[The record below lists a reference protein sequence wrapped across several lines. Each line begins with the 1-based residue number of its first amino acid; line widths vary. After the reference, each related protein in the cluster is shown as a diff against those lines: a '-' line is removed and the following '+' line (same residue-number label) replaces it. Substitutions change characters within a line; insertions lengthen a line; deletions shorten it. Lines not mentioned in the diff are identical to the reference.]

1 MKIMKLFNDPA
12 MGFFSIGAL
21 FGLLLCMRSEGL
33 HVLNIVMWVVAGLFL
48 LLFLVR
54 MFVLL
59 FGKEARFLAMKDSG
73 TGLERFAFP
82 AILLLFTVE
91 FYCRENMTAAV
102 VALILFVLSLLGT
115 ILLAIKDSSESRN
128 QPEK

>member
-1 MKIMKLFNDPA
+1 MKIMKLFNDRA
-12 MGFFSIGAL
+12 MGFFSIGSL

-59 FGKEARFLAMKDSG
+59 FGKGARFLAMKDSG
-73 TGLERFAFP
+73 T
-82 AILLLFTVE
+82 
-91 FYCRENMTAAV
+91 
-102 VALILFVLSLLGT
+102 
-115 ILLAIKDSSESRN
+115 
-128 QPEK
+128 

>member
-1 MKIMKLFNDPA
+1 MKIMKLFNDRA

-48 LLFLVR
+48 LLF
-54 MFVLL
+54 
-59 FGKEARFLAMKDSG
+59 
-73 TGLERFAFP
+73 
-82 AILLLFTVE
+82 TVE

-115 ILLAIKDSSESRN
+115 VLLAIKDSSESRN

>member
-1 MKIMKLFNDPA
+1 MKLFNDRA

-48 LLFLVR
+48 LLF
-54 MFVLL
+54 
-59 FGKEARFLAMKDSG
+59 
-73 TGLERFAFP
+73 
-82 AILLLFTVE
+82 